1 MLWSFVLEGFGLLGA
16 FLVGRRLWWAWAFLA
31 VNSALWAVYGWE
43 TDQLGF
49 CFAGLVY
56 APVYLRNLYSWRK
69 SDKGKL

>member
-1 MLWSFVLEGFGLLGA
+1 MLWSFILEGVGLVGA
-16 FLVGRRLWWAWAFLA
+16 FLV
-31 VNSALWAVYGWE
+31 
-43 TDQLGF
+43 GF

>member
-1 MLWSFVLEGFGLLGA
+1 MLWSFILEGVGLVGA
-16 FLVGRRLWWAWAFLA
+16 FLVGRRLWWAWAFL
-31 VNSALWAVYGWE
+31 AVYGWE